1 MEQLVVT
8 LAHMAAGRDTD
19 ALALIRL
26 VTDTVRSAPGIN
38 TAKCYRSCNTT
49 SHFLLLT
56 TWEDTDSWHKA
67 RDRYSP
73 RDLLLTAADLL
84 AASPEQWQMEY
95 LWGYRRPI
103 ASSALNAVHLA
114 SIRPAVIEQAQQTW
128 IQGLQQQTLQP
139 TLAFAFLA
147 RGMDDDVT
155 ALRKAYKPGVTDAH
169 SQAGSILLN
178 FFSWG
183 SDEERSEFY
192 EDATYRAMHTALE
205 NAGSVRILS
214 LEPII

>member
-8 LAHMAAGRDTD
+8 LAHIAAGRDTD

-26 VTDTVRSAPGIN
+26 ITDTVRSAPGIN
-38 TAKCYRSCNTT
+38 TAQCYRSCNTT
-49 SHFLLLT
+49 SYFLLLT
-56 TWEDTDSWHKA
+56 TWEDADSWHKA
-67 RDRYSP
+67 RDRYNP

-84 AASPEQWQMEY
+84 AAPPEQWQMQY

-103 ASSALNAVHLA
+103 ASPALSAVHLA
-114 SIRPAVIEQAQQTW
+114 AIRPAVIEQAQQTW
-128 IQGLQQQTLQP
+128 MQGLQQQTLQP

-147 RGMDDDVT
+147 RGMDDDATV
-155 ALRKAYKPGVTDAH
+155 LRKAYKPGTPGSH
-169 SQAGSILLN
+169 SHAGSVLLN

-192 EDATYRAMHTALE
+192 EDATYRTMHTALE
-205 NAGSVRILS
+205 HAGSVRILS
-214 LEPII
+214 LEPV